1 MPPADLHPA
10 WYRLPRSFTSATTGS
25 YILSFNGGKIINC
38 STGEAIYN
46 KILPSKVTSA
56 VYEIASQYD
65 VDLLTYTEH
74 EILSGIKPNQ
84 YTELES
90 KINNMPI
97 VRVENFPEAV
107 TFPVNKFLITGEAA
121 LTEKIETLLK
131 EKFHSLL
138 NIYRSEPFFLEVMPQ
153 NIDKAHS
160 LQKLL
165 NYLGM
170 SADQMICCGDGFNDL
185 TMIEYAGLG
194 SCDGKRTA
202 YLEKDSRLYY
212 EIQ

>member
-1 MPPADLHPA
+1 MLF
-10 WYRLPRSFTSATTGS
+10 RS
-25 YILSFNGGKIINC
+25 
-38 STGEAIYN
+38 
-46 KILPSKVTSA
+46 
-56 VYEIASQYD
+56 
-65 VDLLTYTEH
+65 
-74 EILSGIKPNQ
+74 
-84 YTELES
+84 
-90 KINNMPI
+90 I

-194 SCDGKRTA
+194 VAMENAQPILKKTADYITKSNDEDGVLHVINEFMR
-202 YLEKDSRLYY
+202 
-212 EIQ
+212 

>member
-1 MPPADLHPA
+1 M
-10 WYRLPRSFTSATTGS
+10 
-25 YILSFNGGKIINC
+25 
-38 STGEAIYN
+38 
-46 KILPSKVTSA
+46 
-56 VYEIASQYD
+56 
-65 VDLLTYTEH
+65 
-74 EILSGIKPNQ
+74 
-84 YTELES
+84 
-90 KINNMPI
+90 
-97 VRVENFPEAV
+97 RVENFPEAV

-194 SCDGKRTA
+194 VAMENAQPILKKTADYITKSNDEDGVLHVINEFMR
-202 YLEKDSRLYY
+202 
-212 EIQ
+212 